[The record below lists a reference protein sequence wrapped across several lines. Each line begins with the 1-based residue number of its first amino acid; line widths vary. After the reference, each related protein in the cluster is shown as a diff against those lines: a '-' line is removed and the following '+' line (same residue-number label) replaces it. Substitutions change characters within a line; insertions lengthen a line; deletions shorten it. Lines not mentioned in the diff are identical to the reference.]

1 MSTCPEGHQSAS
13 DDYCDVCGSPIEDPS
28 GSTPAPGTAPT
39 TTPASSSGAAPATVA
54 CPNCQSEN
62 VPDAL
67 FCEACGYDFTT
78 GTMPRPWVSPFAA
91 QQDEDR
97 SVDSADSAD
106 RPG

>member
-28 GSTPAPGTAPT
+28 GSTPGPGTAAASA
-39 TTPASSSGAAPATVA
+39 PAQPSGGPAPATVA

-91 QQDEDR
+91 QQDEAP
-97 SVDSADSAD
+97 ADEQ
-106 RPG
+106 PGDPSTP